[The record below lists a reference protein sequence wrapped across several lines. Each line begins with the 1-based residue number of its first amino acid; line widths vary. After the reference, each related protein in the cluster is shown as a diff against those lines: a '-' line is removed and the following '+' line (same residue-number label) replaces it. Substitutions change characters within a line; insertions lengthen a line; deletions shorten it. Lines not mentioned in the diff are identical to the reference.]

1 MGRPKTMY
9 NPTSMHVRLSEQVY
23 EELLGIAES
32 RGMSVSALAR
42 WILLQ
47 YVNSEKEN
55 KHE

>member
-1 MGRPKTMY
+1 MGRPKTMD